1 MLFSDIT
8 IIDENLNVRHN
19 MYVGVKDKK
28 IAFVGD
34 SKPYEDFGDI
44 YDGTGRLLM
53 SAFFNCHAHTPMT
66 LLRGYGENL
75 NLQDWLH
82 TRIFPFE
89 AQLDNEAV
97 YWGTLLGLAES
108 IRFGIVSTTDMY
120 NFCDVIAKA
129 FTESGVKGNIGRA
142 ILCFTDENLREMDR
156 FHECEDLFKA
166 YHNTSNGRIKIDM
179 SLHAEYTSTPKI
191 VRQLAEYTKE
201 IGTRMHVHVSET
213 KFEHE
218 ECKKRHGKT
227 PAAYLSELGLFDSP
241 TTAAHC
247 VHLEDDDFTIF
258 KEKGVTVA
266 SCPISN
272 LKLASGTC
280 NVPLLMKNGINTAIG
295 TDSVASNN
303 SLNFIEEMKFF
314 SLLHKGIF
322 NEPAA
327 SSPRDTLYAATRAGA
342 LSQGREDCGLLKEG
356 FAADLIVIDIS
367 KPNMNPAHDLVNNV
381 VYSACG
387 GDIVLTVS
395 DGEILYKDGE
405 YMTIDIEK
413 TVFEANKATCKIL
426 SKLTREGTES

>member
-1 MLFSDIT
+1 MLFNNIT
-8 IIDENLNVRHN
+8 IIDEEFNVREN

-28 IAFVGD
+28 IAFIGD
-34 SKPYEDFGDI
+34 SKPYDDFGEV
-44 YDGTGRLLM
+44 YNGAGRLLM
-53 SAFFNCHAHTPMT
+53 SGFYNCHAHTPMT

-75 NLQDWLH
+75 GLQQWLE

-89 AQLDNEAV
+89 GQLDENAV

-129 FTESGVKGNIGRA
+129 FTETGLKANIGRA
-142 ILCFTDENLREMDR
+142 ILSFTDEELRETER
-156 FHECEDLFKA
+156 FRECEALYKNF
-166 YHNTSNGRIKIDM
+166 HNTADGRIKIDM
-179 SLHAEYTSTPKI
+179 SLHAEYTSNPKC

-201 IGTRMHVHVSET
+201 IGSNMHVHVSET

-227 PAAYLSELGLFDSP
+227 PAAYLNNLGLFDTP

-247 VHLEDDDFTIF
+247 VHLEDEDIAIF

-266 SCPISN
+266 SCPVSN

-280 NVPLLMKNGINTAIG
+280 NVPKLKAAGVNVAIG
-295 TDSVASNN
+295 TDGCASNN

-322 NEPAA
+322 AEPAA
-327 SSPRDTLYAATRAGA
+327 SSPCDTLYSATRAGA
-342 LSQGREDCGLLKEG
+342 IAQGRENCGLLKEG
-356 FAADLIVIDIS
+356 FAADLIVLDIT
-367 KPNMNPAHDLVNNV
+367 KPNMNPAHDLINNL

-387 GDIVLTVS
+387 GDIILTMADGKVLY
-395 DGEILYKDGE
+395 DNGE
-405 YMTIDIEK
+405 YKTLDIEK
-413 TVFEANKATCKIL
+413 VTAEARKTTNGIL
-426 SKLTREGTES
+426 EKLKGN